1 MTEQLPIDDADIQS
15 IDRIIHE
22 PSRLVIMAQLY
33 VIQSADF
40 LFLQNQT
47 GMTPGNLSSHLSKL
61 EDAGYVEV
69 TKEFIDRKPH
79 TALALTKSG
88 RAAFKAYREKMRQVF
103 NDLPKEKTFFQKN
116 KTEKINDKHSSHKIK
131 GVINHE
137 RNY

>member
-1 MTEQLPIDDADIQS
+1 VTGQLPIDDADIQG

-22 PSRLVIMAQLY
+22 PSRLVIMAHLY
-33 VIQSADF
+33 VVQSADF

-79 TALALTKSG
+79 TALALTKRG
-88 RAAFKAYREKMRQVF
+88 RAAFTAYRKKMRQVF
-103 NDLPKEKTFFQKN
+103 NGLPKEKTFFQENKN
-116 KTEKINDKHSSHKIK
+116 GENK
-131 GVINHE
+131 
-137 RNY
+137 